1 VTSIGPTNPNVTWIN
16 VSDRAERDDCRVV
29 TATRRDMVELKI
41 ALMVTLIG
49 LLLVSVYRTTR
60 PI

>member
-1 VTSIGPTNPNVTWIN
+1 
-16 VSDRAERDDCRVV
+16 
-29 TATRRDMVELKI
+29 MVELKI

>member
-1 VTSIGPTNPNVTWIN
+1 MWIN
-16 VSDRAERDDCRVV
+16 VSDRGERDDCPVV

>member
-16 VSDRAERDDCRVV
+16 VSDRGERDDCPVV